1 MAKAI
6 DLHSHY
12 VGADAVARIRDEGEQ
27 HGVTVVKGDGPPRLD
42 VGGRI
47 TGLPLIPGLTD
58 TELRQNWLEVAGV
71 DVQLVA
77 GWMDLAGYHLP
88 LEDGRWLAEVQNDA
102 IAALVA
108 TAPDRYVA
116 AAAVPLQDPEAAAKE
131 LDRAVTQLGHRAV
144 QIGARVEETGLD
156 DPALDPFWT
165 AVEQRD
171 VLVVIHPAELS
182 VPDRHRRL
190 FLHILTGNPAETTH
204 AAAAIMLG
212 GVLDRFPRL
221 RFLLVH
227 GGGYLPY
234 QLGRLTMGVVAAPP
248 PVRSRSARTPR
259 EHLASFYFDTVLH
272 DDTAL
277 RYLADVVGTDHVV
290 LGSDYPFPMRDD
302 SPLATAERAIRDSAT
317 ISSTASGL
325 LGGVLLLRAELA
337 ERSMNTSERS
347 LRSEP

>member
-1 MAKAI
+1 VSKVVDI
-6 DLHSHY
+6 HSHY
-12 VGADAVARIRDEGEQ
+12 VGEDAVRRIRDEGER
-27 HGVTVVKGDGPPRLD
+27 HGVTIRESPDGPPRVD
-42 VGGRI
+42 VGGRL
-47 TGLPLIPGLTD
+47 TGLPLVPSLTSG
-58 TELRQNWLEVAGV
+58 ELRQNWLELAGV

-88 LEDGRWLAEVQNDA
+88 AEDGRWLAEVQNDA

-108 TAPDRYVA
+108 SAPDRYVA

-144 QIGARVEETGLD
+144 QIGARIEETGLD
-156 DPALDPFWT
+156 DPALDPFWAT
-165 AVEQRD
+165 AEQHG
-171 VLVVIHPAELS
+171 VPVVIHPAELS

-221 RFLLVH
+221 RFVLVH

-234 QLGRLTMGVVAAPP
+234 QIGRLERGAVAAPP
-248 PVRSRSARTPR
+248 PVRTRSARTPR
-259 EHLASFYFDTVLH
+259 GHLSSFYFDTVLH
-272 DDTAL
+272 DDRAL
-277 RYLADVVGTDHVV
+277 RYLAEVAGAGHVV

-302 SPLATAERAIRDSAT
+302 SPVATVERAIGAPGARTT
-317 ISSTASGL
+317 ILSGTASEL
-325 LGGVLLLRAELA
+325 LGGC
-337 ERSMNTSERS
+337 
-347 LRSEP
+347 

>member
-1 MAKAI
+1 MADKVI
-6 DLHSHY
+6 DVHSHY
-12 VGADAVARIRDEGEQ
+12 VGADVVERIREEGAQ
-27 HGVTVVKGDGPPRLD
+27 HGVTVKESPEGPPRLD
-42 VGGRI
+42 VGGRL
-47 TGLPLIPGLTD
+47 TGLPLVPGLTS

-88 LEDGRWLAEVQNDA
+88 IEDGRWLAEVQNDA

-108 TAPDRYVA
+108 TAPDRYVG

-131 LDRAVTQLGHRAV
+131 LDRAVNQLGHRAV
-144 QIGARVEETGLD
+144 QIGARIEETGLD
-156 DPALDPFWT
+156 DPALDPFW
-165 AVEQRD
+165 AAAEQQG

-234 QLGRLTMGVVAAPP
+234 QIGRLTRGAVAAPP
-248 PVRSRSARTPR
+248 PVRSRSARSPR
-259 EHLASFYFDTVLH
+259 EQLESFYFDTVLH
-272 DDTAL
+272 DDGAL
-277 RYLADVVGTDHVV
+277 RYLADVVGPNHVV

-302 SPLATAERAIRDSAT
+302 SPIATVERAFSERDARTT
-317 ISSTASGL
+317 ILSGTASGL
-325 LGGVLLLRAELA
+325 L
-337 ERSMNTSERS
+337 
-347 LRSEP
+347 

>member
-1 MAKAI
+1 MADKVV
-6 DLHSHY
+6 DVHSHY
-12 VGADAVARIRDEGEQ
+12 VGADAVARIREEGEQ
-27 HGVTVVKGDGPPRLD
+27 HGVTVKDSADGPPRLD
-42 VGGRI
+42 VGGRL
-47 TGLPLIPGLTD
+47 TGLPLVPGLTN

-88 LEDGRWLAEVQNDA
+88 VEDGRWLAEVQNDA
-102 IAALVA
+102 IAKLAA
-108 TAPDRYVA
+108 AAPDRYVG
-116 AAAVPLQDPEAAAKE
+116 AAAVPLQDPEVAAKE

-144 QIGARVEETGLD
+144 QIGARIEETGLD
-156 DPALDPFWT
+156 DPSLDPFW
-165 AVEQRD
+165 AAAQRLG

-234 QLGRLTMGVVAAPP
+234 QIGRLDRGAVAAPP
-248 PVRSRSARTPR
+248 PVRSRSARPPR

-272 DDTAL
+272 DDDAL
-277 RYLADVVGTDHVV
+277 RYLAGVAGTDHVV

-302 SPLATAERAIRDSAT
+302 SPLATVERAFGEQGARTT
-317 ISSTASGL
+317 ILSSTASEL
-325 LGGVLLLRAELA
+325 LGRG
-337 ERSMNTSERS
+337 
-347 LRSEP
+347 

>member
-1 MAKAI
+1 MTKVV
-6 DLHSHY
+6 DVHSHY
-12 VGADAVARIRDEGEQ
+12 VGEDAVRRIREEGER
-27 HGVTVVKGDGPPRLD
+27 HGVTIKEAPEGPPRID
-42 VGGRI
+42 VGGRL
-47 TGLPLIPGLTD
+47 TGLPLLPTLTKAGPR
-58 TELRQNWLEVAGV
+58 LNWLELAGV

-88 LEDGRWLAEVQNDA
+88 AEDGRWLAEVQNDA

-108 TAPDRYVA
+108 SAPDRYVA
-116 AAAVPLQDPEAAAKE
+116 AAAVALQDPEIAAKE

-156 DPALDPFWT
+156 DPALDPFWAAAERLGT
-165 AVEQRD
+165 
-171 VLVVIHPAELS
+171 LVVIHPAELS

-212 GVLDRFPRL
+212 GVLDRFARL

-234 QLGRLTMGVVAAPP
+234 QIGRLDRGAVAAPP
-248 PVRSRSARTPR
+248 PVRTRSARTPR
-259 EHLASFYFDTVLH
+259 QHLSSFYFDTVLH
-272 DDTAL
+272 DDDAL
-277 RYLADVVGTDHVV
+277 RYLSDVAGADHVV

-302 SPLATAERAIRDSAT
+302 SPVATVERAVADPSSRTT
-317 ISSTASGL
+317 ILSHTASGL
-325 LGGVLLLRAELA
+325 LGGAC
-337 ERSMNTSERS
+337 
-347 LRSEP
+347 